1 MGSELAAELSLCFAR
16 LSTTITEDVPMSWN
30 EPGGGNRGRDPW
42 GGKDQGP
49 PDLDEALKK
58 LQEQLNGLF
67 GGGKGGSGGGVSGA
81 MLASALVV
89 LTAIWGL
96 YGFSQIDEQERA
108 VVLRLGEF
116 HDIAQPGLVWYPPL
130 VDQLTKVNISRV
142 RSESFR
148 ETMLTQDENIVDVS
162 MSVQYVID
170 DPKSFVL
177 EVRDPERSLQHAAQS
192 ALRHVVGESTMDLV
206 LTEGRAEIALNVR
219 DRLQQY
225 LLAYTTG
232 INVQKVNIDDA
243 RPPSQ
248 VQEAFDDVIK
258 AREDE
263 ERVKNEA
270 ESYANGIVP
279 EARGRAQRIK
289 EEAEAYRQQV
299 IAKAT
304 GEAQRFDQLL
314 TEYAKA
320 PEVTRERLYID
331 ALQSVLANTNKVMVD
346 VEGGNNVMYLPLDKL
361 APSGGVS
368 NPGSAVMRGLSPQQL
383 REVTDAVTEQLRRD
397 LSTSSRRGGR

>member
-1 MGSELAAELSLCFAR
+1 
-16 LSTTITEDVPMSWN
+16 MSWN
-30 EPGGGNRGRDPW
+30 EPNGGNGPRDPW

-49 PDLDEALKK
+49 PDLDEALRK
-58 LQEQLNGLF
+58 LQAQLNGLF
-67 GGGKGGSGGGVSGA
+67 GRRSGGSGGGSAKG
-81 MLASALVV
+81 MGGLAGIVAIVAL
-89 LTAIWGL
+89 TIWGL
-96 YGFSQIDEQERA
+96 LGLTQIGEQERA
-108 VVLRLGEF
+108 VVLRLGEYSKT
-116 HDIAQPGLVWYPPL
+116 AQPGLFWYPRGI
-130 VDQLTKVNISRV
+130 DTLTRVNITQV
-142 RSESFR
+142 RSAQFR

-162 MSVQYVID
+162 MSVQYVIN
-170 DPKSFVL
+170 DPKNFVL

-192 ALRHVVGESTMDLV
+192 ALRHVVGDGTMALV
-206 LTEGRAEIALNVR
+206 LTEGRAEIAVKVR
-219 DRLQQY
+219 ERLQLY
-225 LLAYTTG
+225 LRNYTTG

-243 RPPSQ
+243 SPPTQ

-279 EARGRAQRIK
+279 EARGRAQRIE

-314 TEYAKA
+314 DEYSKA
-320 PEVTRERLYID
+320 PRVTRERLYLD
-331 ALQSVLANTNKVMVD
+331 ALESVLSKTNKVMVD
-346 VEGGNNVMYLPLDKL
+346 VEGGNNVMYLPLDKM
-361 APSGGVS
+361 APSAGSGVL
-368 NPGSAVMRGLSPQQL
+368 PGAMSRGLTSQQL

-397 LSTSSRRGGR
+397 LNGRNQRGGR

>member
-1 MGSELAAELSLCFAR
+1 
-16 LSTTITEDVPMSWN
+16 MSWN
-30 EPGGGNRGRDPW
+30 EPGGGNRQRDPW

-58 LQEQLNGLF
+58 LQDQLNGLF
-67 GGGKGGSGGGVSGA
+67 GGRSGGGSSKGA
-81 MLASALVV
+81 GSLIGIVAVIATTV
-89 LTAIWGL
+89 WGL
-96 YGFSQIDEQERA
+96 MGLTQIGEQERA
-108 VVLRLGEF
+108 VVLRLGEYSRT
-116 HDIAQPGLVWYPPL
+116 AQPGLFWYPRGI
-130 VDQLTKVNISRV
+130 DTITRVNITQV
-142 RSESFR
+142 RSAQFG
-148 ETMLTQDENIVDVS
+148 ETMLTQDENIVDIS

-170 DPKSFVL
+170 DPKNFVL

-192 ALRHVVGESTMDLV
+192 ALRHVVGDSTMGLV
-206 LTEGRAEIALNVR
+206 LTEGRAAIAVQVR
-219 DRLQQY
+219 ERLQQY
-225 LLAYTTG
+225 LVNYTTG

-243 RPPSQ
+243 SPPSQ

-279 EARGRAQRIK
+279 EARGRAQRMK

-314 TEYAKA
+314 SEYEKA
-320 PEVTRERLYID
+320 PAVTRERLYID
-331 ALQSVLANTNKVMVD
+331 ALESVLANTNKVMVD

-361 APSGGVS
+361 APAAASGAMGGGAM
-368 NPGSAVMRGLSPQQL
+368 NRGLTSQQL

-397 LSTSSRRGGR
+397 LGSRTTRGGR

>member
-1 MGSELAAELSLCFAR
+1 
-16 LSTTITEDVPMSWN
+16 MSWN
-30 EPGGGNRGRDPW
+30 EPGGGNRQRDPW

-67 GGGKGGSGGGVSGA
+67 GGRSGGGSSKGA
-81 MLASALVV
+81 GSLIGIVAVIAVTV
-89 LTAIWGL
+89 WGL
-96 YGFSQIDEQERA
+96 MGLTQIGEQERA
-108 VVLRLGEF
+108 VVLRLGEYNR
-116 HDIAQPGLVWYPPL
+116 IAQPGLFWYPRGI
-130 VDQLTKVNISRV
+130 DTISRV
-142 RSESFR
+142 NITQVRSAQFR

-170 DPKSFVL
+170 DPKNFVL

-192 ALRHVVGESTMDLV
+192 ALRHVVGDSSMGLV
-206 LTEGRAEIALNVR
+206 LTEGRAAIAVQVR
-219 DRLQQY
+219 ERLQQY
-225 LLAYTTG
+225 LVNYTTG

-243 RPPSQ
+243 SPPSQ

-314 TEYAKA
+314 AEYEKA
-320 PEVTRERLYID
+320 PGVTRERLYID
-331 ALQSVLANTNKVMVD
+331 ALESVLSNTSKVMVD
-346 VEGGNNVMYLPLDKL
+346 VEGGNNMIYLPLDKL
-361 APSGGVS
+361 APAGASG
-368 NPGSAVMRGLSPQQL
+368 AVGGGAMNRGLTSQQL
-383 REVTDAVTEQLRRD
+383 REVTDSVTEQLRRD
-397 LSTSSRRGGR
+397 LGSRTTRGGR

>member
-1 MGSELAAELSLCFAR
+1 
-16 LSTTITEDVPMSWN
+16 MSWN
-30 EPGGGNRGRDPW
+30 EPGGGNRQRDPW

-67 GGGKGGSGGGVSGA
+67 GGRSGGGSSKGA
-81 MLASALVV
+81 GSLIGIVAVIAVTV
-89 LTAIWGL
+89 WGL
-96 YGFSQIDEQERA
+96 MGLTQIGEQERA
-108 VVLRLGEF
+108 VVLRLGEYNR
-116 HDIAQPGLVWYPPL
+116 IAQPGLFWYPRGI
-130 VDQLTKVNISRV
+130 DTISRV
-142 RSESFR
+142 NITQVRSAQFR

-170 DPKSFVL
+170 DPKNFVL

-192 ALRHVVGESTMDLV
+192 ALRHVVGDSSMGLV
-206 LTEGRAEIALNVR
+206 LTEGRAAIAVQVR
-219 DRLQQY
+219 ERLQQY
-225 LLAYTTG
+225 LVNYTTG

-243 RPPSQ
+243 SPPSQ

-314 TEYAKA
+314 GEYEKA

-331 ALQSVLANTNKVMVD
+331 ALEFVLSNTSKVMVD
-346 VEGGNNVMYLPLDKL
+346 VEGGNNMIYLPLDKL
-361 APSGGVS
+361 APAGASG
-368 NPGSAVMRGLSPQQL
+368 AVGGGAMNRGLTAQQL

-397 LSTSSRRGGR
+397 LGSRTTRGGR

>member
-1 MGSELAAELSLCFAR
+1 
-16 LSTTITEDVPMSWN
+16 MSWN
-30 EPGGGNRGRDPW
+30 EPGGGNRQRDPW

-58 LQEQLNGLF
+58 LQDQLNGLF
-67 GGGKGGSGGGVSGA
+67 GGRSGGGSSTGA
-81 MLASALVV
+81 GSLIGIVAVIAATV
-89 LTAIWGL
+89 WGL
-96 YGFSQIDEQERA
+96 MGLTQIGEQERA
-108 VVLRLGEF
+108 VVLRLGEYNRT
-116 HDIAQPGLVWYPPL
+116 AQPGLFWYPRGI
-130 VDQLTKVNISRV
+130 DTISRV
-142 RSESFR
+142 NITQVRSAQFR
-148 ETMLTQDENIVDVS
+148 ETMLTQDENIVDIS

-170 DPKSFVL
+170 DPKNFVL

-192 ALRHVVGESTMDLV
+192 ALRHVVGDSTMGLV
-206 LTEGRAEIALNVR
+206 LTEGRAAIAVQVR
-219 DRLQQY
+219 ERLQQY
-225 LLAYTTG
+225 PVNYTTG

-243 RPPSQ
+243 SPPSQ

-314 TEYAKA
+314 SEYAKA
-320 PEVTRERLYID
+320 PAVTRERLYID
-331 ALQSVLANTNKVMVD
+331 ALESVLSNTNKVMVD

-361 APSGGVS
+361 APAAASGAMGGGAM
-368 NPGSAVMRGLSPQQL
+368 NRGLTSQQL

-397 LSTSSRRGGR
+397 LGSRTTRGGR